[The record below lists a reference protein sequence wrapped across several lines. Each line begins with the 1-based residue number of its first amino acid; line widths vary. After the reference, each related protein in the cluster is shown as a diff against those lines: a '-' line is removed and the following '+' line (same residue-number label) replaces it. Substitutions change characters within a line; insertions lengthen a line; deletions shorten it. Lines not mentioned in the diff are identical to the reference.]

1 MKRRKSKSNSV
12 AVDSNSQLWRG
23 ALQPALWLTLVSILV
38 STIATGSDGFF
49 GSLLASFTVV
59 IFFSVSLY
67 VGKLTKNVD
76 PIATM
81 ALAMF
86 SYFTKLL
93 LIAGFLIAVTRLTQE
108 NQVNRTAFGVSALTI
123 AAGWLIGEVRA
134 FFKLRL
140 HLPLPNQSSADP
152 KMQVKEGE

>member
-1 MKRRKSKSNSV
+1 MKRNNKETD
-12 AVDSNSQLWRG
+12 ANSQLWRG
-23 ALQPALWLTLVSILV
+23 ALYPALALTVLCVTASSFIVGAPGFL
-38 STIATGSDGFF
+38 GSA
-49 GSLLASFTVV
+49 LASFTVV
-59 IFFSVSLY
+59 IFFSVSLL
-67 VGKLTKNVD
+67 VGKLTKSAD

-93 LIAGFLIAVTRLTQE
+93 LIAGFLIAVTRLTDE
-108 NQVNRTAFGVSALTI
+108 ADVDRTSFGVSALVI

-140 HLPLPNQSSADP
+140 QLPLPQSST
-152 KMQVKEGE
+152 KSSSKEKPEEPAS